1 VAHSVLIK
9 AFNYALDRLSAIT
22 VSGLP
27 EFQGERQI
35 VFARSDPKRIETESY
50 LQGSYKP
57 DIILVK
63 WRRFKKIHERN
74 HVPCSSSYESD
85 ICCKSGCD
93 QP

>member
-9 AFNYALDRLSAIT
+9 APSYALDRLSGTT

-27 EFQGERQI
+27 EFQEERQT
-35 VFARSDPKRIETESY
+35 VFARSDAKRIGTESY
-50 LQGSYKP
+50 LQGSYKL

-74 HVPCSSSYESD
+74 HVPYSD
-85 ICCKSGCD
+85 VCCKSGCD